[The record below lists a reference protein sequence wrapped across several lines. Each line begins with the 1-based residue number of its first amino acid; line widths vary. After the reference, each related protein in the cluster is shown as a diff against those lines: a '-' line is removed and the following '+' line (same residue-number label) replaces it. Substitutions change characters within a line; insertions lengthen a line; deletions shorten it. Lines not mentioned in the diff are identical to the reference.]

1 MKHSAKILA
10 RFIIADPAV
19 RTYADIGRKAFGN
32 RSTHIIS
39 LLFCLEL
46 FTVTVALVTL
56 YADSLGESPVIC
68 PVSLTADR
76 LSTETV
82 APQYSANFY
91 KILGLIVYAQLVTSL
106 KVQI

>member
-1 MKHSAKILA
+1 MRSSAKVLA

-32 RSTHIIS
+32 RSTHFIS

-56 YADSLGESPVIC
+56 YADSLGEPPV
-68 PVSLTADR
+68 TY
-76 LSTETV
+76 TV
-82 APQYSANFY
+82 FAHS
-91 KILGLIVYAQLVTSL
+91 
-106 KVQI
+106 